1 MASTQPTSPG
11 AKKRTTTS
19 TLHPGL
25 HQYPPFYACYLLRSY
40 HKGKRNQRTYVGST
54 PSPPRR
60 IRQHNGELKGGAVRT
75 KYYRPW
81 EMELICYGFPS
92 KLVALQ
98 FEWALNTPYKS
109 RHLQVEKLAKEDSKQ
124 SKLDS
129 TGAIDAGKAMTVA
142 KTKKPM
148 FPRSVGNRLEIKLK
162 VLRKMMTTLPWSQ
175 YPLKVLFFEESAYR
189 LWLDQGKPPK
199 QGTKQASST
208 MIDTPGSSTHPIEVA
223 FRPEGVDGM
232 RKDRHDIPS
241 SPDDQRKPIDV
252 HDEEAV
258 LEDYEKIELIKKWCN
273 NDLQCSLCGQ
283 SIVIEEHLSY
293 VNCRAPDC
301 FMSTHLLCLSKH
313 FLNISPTDDSPAV
326 TIGDDPQLSLPR
338 VLPDRGRCPEC
349 SIDLRWGE
357 LVKGCYRRMPKNCRK
372 AQISDTDED
381 EDADDHYT
389 DGQEELRLPNM
400 SDYGNTSMTE
410 DEDEPNTRGSGTSC
424 RAPKPKQVKQKQP
437 SCRKPAASRKQ
448 PNSNPTNKH
457 RYAKPKPSRR
467 NHKQIAEEDDDEPE
481 QDFLKLMEEL
491 QVSD

>member
-98 FEWALNTPYKS
+98 ALAGRKVGQ
-109 RHLQVEKLAKEDSKQ
+109 RRSKQ

-162 VLRKMMTTLPWSQ
+162 SLPTDSG
-175 YPLKVLFFEESAYR
+175 STR
-189 LWLDQGKPPK
+189 
-199 QGTKQASST
+199 QASQAGDQTSLLYN
-208 MIDTPGSSTHPIEVA
+208 DHTPGSSTHPIEVA

-241 SPDDQRKPIDV
+241 SPDDQETIDV

-273 NDLQCSLCGQ
+273 NDLQCSLR
-283 SIVIEEHLSY
+283 SIIVIEEHLSY

-357 LVKGCYRRMPKNCRK
+357 LVKGCYRH
-372 AQISDTDED
+372 ED